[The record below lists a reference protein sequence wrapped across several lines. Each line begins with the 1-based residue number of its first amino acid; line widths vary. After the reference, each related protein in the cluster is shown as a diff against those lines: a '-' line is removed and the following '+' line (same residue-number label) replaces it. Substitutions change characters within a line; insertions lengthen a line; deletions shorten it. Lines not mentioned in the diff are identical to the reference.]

1 MEGLDAYHRELN
13 GGNIPRLRVAF
24 DHQTKI
30 MQCTAPL
37 VNVVGKTSL
46 TVLEA

>member
-1 MEGLDAYHRELN
+1 MGGLGAYHRELN

-24 DHQTKI
+24 DHQTKSRH
-30 MQCTAPL
+30 APL